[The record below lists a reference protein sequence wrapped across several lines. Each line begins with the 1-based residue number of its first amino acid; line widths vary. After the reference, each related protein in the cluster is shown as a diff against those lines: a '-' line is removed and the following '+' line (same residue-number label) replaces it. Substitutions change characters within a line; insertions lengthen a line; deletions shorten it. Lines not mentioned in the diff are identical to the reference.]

1 MLRTS
6 IATATVP
13 PPRSLAAA
21 LDASAAGAMRGSLC
35 GVPRET
41 VQGFLHHRVEGGS
54 MDLFEIDDTQRMRRE
69 EAAARLHALAEAL
82 ARNNVVQFERDG
94 RRITVQVPD
103 EVDLK
108 IEVELGDENELEV
121 ELTW

>member
-1 MLRTS
+1 
-6 IATATVP
+6 
-13 PPRSLAAA
+13 
-21 LDASAAGAMRGSLC
+21 
-35 GVPRET
+35 
-41 VQGFLHHRVEGGS
+41 
-54 MDLFEIDDTQRMRRE
+54 MDLFEIDDSQHMRRE
-69 EAAARLHALAEAL
+69 EAAVRLHALADAL

-108 IEVELGDENELEV
+108 IEVELGEENELEV

>member
-1 MLRTS
+1 
-6 IATATVP
+6 
-13 PPRSLAAA
+13 
-21 LDASAAGAMRGSLC
+21 
-35 GVPRET
+35 
-41 VQGFLHHRVEGGS
+41 
-54 MDLFEIDDTQRMRRE
+54 MDLFEIDDSQHMRRE
-69 EAAARLHALAEAL
+69 EAAARLHALADAL

-108 IEVELGDENELEV
+108 IEVELGEENELEV